1 MTGPTDT
8 PRRGRRALRHLPL
21 VVWLW
26 ILWILLWGS
35 TGSTGP
41 VVFAGGLLVAV
52 AVVVSFPLPPLQPGA
67 VPRPLRIG
75 RLLAHLLTDIVGA
88 GATVAWQAL
97 RHGRKTSSA
106 IIEVPLRVDTDLLI
120 TLVAEVVTIS
130 PGTVVT
136 EIDRRR
142 GVLYVHALPTRDE
155 QDLARLREEVRAVER
170 RVARA
175 VGHSHG
181 ADDREPAPGAP
192 DGPQEQSR
200 EGER

>member
-1 MTGPTDT
+1 MTGPPNP
-8 PRRGRRALRHLPL
+8 PRRARRALRHLPL

-26 ILWILLWGS
+26 FLWILLWGS

-41 VVFAGGLLVAV
+41 VVLVGGLLVAV
-52 AVVVSFPLPPLQPGA
+52 AVVLSFPLPPLQPGA
-67 VPRPLRIG
+67 VPRPLRIA
-75 RLLAHLLTDIVGA
+75 RLLAHVCTEIVGA
-88 GATVAWQAL
+88 GAAVAWQAL
-97 RHGRKTSSA
+97 RHGRRTSTA
-106 IIEVPLRVDTDLLI
+106 IIEIPLRVDTDLLI

-155 QDLARLREEVRAVER
+155 QDVARRRDEVRAVER

-175 VGHSHG
+175 VGHSHR
-181 ADDREPAPGAP
+181 ADAQEPGSGERDGRE
-192 DGPQEQSR
+192 QQFR